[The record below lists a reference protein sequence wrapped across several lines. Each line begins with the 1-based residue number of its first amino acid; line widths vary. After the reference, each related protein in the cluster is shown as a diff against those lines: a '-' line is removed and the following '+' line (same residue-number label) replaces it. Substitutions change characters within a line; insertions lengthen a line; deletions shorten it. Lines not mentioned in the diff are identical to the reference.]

1 MKHRAIVYLACMAML
16 HSAGA
21 ALAAAAA
28 PGHQITDPGV
38 VAGYENSFAYGL
50 SDNGRQVA
58 GWVDNGSTTQAFV
71 WSAATGMQL
80 LGNSTGATAAR
91 GFSVNDR
98 GMVVGHTSFGTQREA
113 TVWAGSTPSGLGS
126 SSNAGSRVAF
136 GVDDAGKIVGWS
148 DSPDG
153 TCAYGYS
160 NQNSW
165 VTGDAQ
171 DPTLGDVAFIWS
183 PVGST
188 VSLGRLS
195 GATRGFGAEVNSD
208 GAAVGWAE

>member
-183 PVGST
+183 PVGGT